1 MVGQAGEGL
10 GADNIGRAAVN
21 QFQHLSGEE
30 PSLPCLVAHRYNGTC
45 HFGQFFNTGRGGK
58 MPALSKRFVCRSA
71 DFFNSLNG
79 KIGHVCCG
87 FFCSQVL
94 GLEVLIV
101 KAVAHEVN

>member
-1 MVGQAGEGL
+1 
-10 GADNIGRAAVN
+10 
-21 QFQHLSGEE
+21 
-30 PSLPCLVAHRYNGTC
+30 
-45 HFGQFFNTGRGGK
+45 